1 MTSGAPPFDAIVVAA
16 QREGRLDPLAAEAGV
31 THKGLV
37 PIRGRPLLAHVLAA
51 LAATEG
57 ARRIRI
63 SVEPAAEPAL
73 RAVIAA
79 IPGLSLSSCPQSPVP
94 SPQPGIPVEFVPSRA
109 TITDSVYAAAEG
121 LDGPFVV
128 TTADNV
134 LLTPEA
140 VRRVAA
146 RLAAGDDAVGAMAR
160 REAVLSAHPEGQRR
174 FYKVRDGLFSNCNLY
189 GLSREGLRLAEMFRS
204 GGQFAKN
211 PRRLLAAIGP
221 FNLLI
226 LRYGLI
232 ALAPAFAR
240 LGRRF
245 GLKASPVVLEDGAHA
260 IDVDNA
266 RTYAIA
272 AELLDK
278 RAA

>member
-1 MTSGAPPFDAIVVAA
+1 MSVANATAIILAA

-31 THKGLV
+31 THKCLV
-37 PIRGRPLLAHVLAA
+37 PIRGRPLLAHVLEA
-51 LAATEG
+51 LAAAEG
-57 ARRIRI
+57 LRRIRI
-63 SVEPAAEPAL
+63 SVEPEAQPAL
-73 RAVIAA
+73 QKIVDAA
-79 IPGLSLSSCPQSPVP
+79 KLAL
-94 SPQPGIPVEFVPSRA
+94 PVEFVASHA
-109 TITDSVYAAAEG
+109 TITDSVYAASEG
-121 LDGPFVV
+121 LDGPFVI

-134 LLTPEA
+134 LLTPDA
-140 VRRVAA
+140 IRRVAA
-146 RLAAGDDAVGAMAR
+146 RLHAGDDAVGAMTR

-174 FYKVRDGLFSNCNLY
+174 FYRFRDGAFSNCNLY
-189 GLSREGLRLAEMFRS
+189 GLSRAGLKLAEMFRS

-211 PRRLLAAIGP
+211 PRRLLTTIGP
-221 FNLLI
+221 LNLLV
-226 LRYGLI
+226 LRFGLI
-232 ALAPAFAR
+232 RIAPAFAR

-245 GLKASPVVLEDGAHA
+245 ALKASPVILDDGAHA